1 MRYSLDLC
9 DEEVEFIQKR
19 KPFVFEAMKR
29 LLGKEGPKTLDEV
42 RDKTTRGKFREVRK
56 M

>member
-1 MRYSLDLC
+1 MRYSLELC

-19 KPFVFEAMKR
+19 KPLVFKAMKG

-42 RDKTTRGKFREVRK
+42 QDKTTSENLGK
-56 M
+56 